1 MSIVGR
7 NPESGMRLMLERPR
21 EGGPPWKYEGAVY
34 TPTSSHPM
42 RVEVSSDG
50 TVEIEVEDLTSR
62 GLIQRAKQMVR
73 AAYKHAADQNQAPPR
88 EIQRWR
94 GSSGT
99 R

>member
-7 NPESGMRLMLERPR
+7 NPESGMRLVLERPR
-21 EGGPPWKYEGAVY
+21 EGGPPWTYVGAAY
-34 TPTSSHPM
+34 TPNTSHPL
-42 RVEVSSDG
+42 RVIVQSDG
-50 TVEIEVEDLTSR
+50 TVDVEVEDVTSR

-73 AAYKHAADQNQAPPR
+73 AAYKHAADQDQAPPR

>member
-1 MSIVGR
+1 MGIVGR

-21 EGGPPWKYEGAVY
+21 EGGPPWIYEGAVF
-34 TPTSSHPM
+34 TPSSNHPL
-42 RVEVSSDG
+42 RVVVSSDG
-50 TVEIEVEDLTSR
+50 TVEIEVEDVTSR

-73 AAYKHAADQNQAPPR
+73 AAYKHAADQQQAPPR
-88 EIQRWR
+88 QIQRWR